1 MNRDFFILNIETI
14 IEDLCGNIF
23 SVDYIGYNKLP

>member
-1 MNRDFFILNIETI
+1 MNRDEGFFILNIETI

-23 SVDYIGYNKLP
+23 SSKYRL